1 VFPQSTEDE
10 SKMNERHWLSGVLW
24 IKIFR
29 KTYRMILLAT
39 TGPSVS
45 IAVSIYLVLGF
56 LMKPVFMKL
65 GQRHVVLMPGLPKA
79 ASSSVKAL

>member
-10 SKMNERHWLSGVLW
+10 SKMNERHCLSGVLW

-29 KTYRMILLAT
+29 KTYRMIPLAT